1 MSKKR
6 SETRYY
12 SDNYATVV
20 AKLSNVKN
28 ISDELE
34 DTFGFWKACNIK
46 SLLKYKGVEDSRNS
60 FVGKAFCDERD
71 EYDEAVGRKIASLK
85 ADRKYHKHMMK
96 QYDVFIRSA
105 YNLYIRLLNNYIKHY
120 TCYNKLENKLNEFN
134 EWRS

>member
-6 SETRYY
+6 SETKYY
-12 SDNYATVV
+12 ADNYATVV
-20 AKLSNVKN
+20 AKLSNIKN

-34 DTFGFWKACNIK
+34 DTFGSWQASNIE
-46 SLLKYKGVEDSRNS
+46 LLLADGMGRYRDS
-60 FVGKAFCDERD
+60 FIGKAFCDERD

-96 QYDVFIRSA
+96 QYDVLIRNA
-105 YNLYIRLLNNYIKHY
+105 YNLYLKLLDNYSKHY

>member
-12 SDNYATVV
+12 ADNYATVV

-34 DTFGFWKACNIK
+34 DTFGVWKASNIE
-46 SLLKYKGVEDSRNS
+46 LLLYDGIGRHKDS

-96 QYDVFIRSA
+96 QYDVLIRNA
-105 YNLYIRLLNNYIKHY
+105 YKLYIRLIDNYSKHY